1 MDFFEVIE
9 SRHSIRACS
18 DQALGD
24 EALQKIFETIN
35 CAPSAGNLQALEVY
49 VVKRKTDRQA
59 LVRAAGEQEFLG
71 QAPVVLVFCA
81 HPARSSGK
89 YGWRGEELYAVQDAT
104 IACTFAMLAA
114 AALGLASV
122 WVGAFNEKAVSEIIG
137 APSGQR
143 PLAML
148 PLGYA
153 AEGLRYRPRR
163 DLKDLVHQV
172 G

>member
-9 SRHSIRACS
+9 SRHSIREYSA
-18 DQALGD
+18 QAVSD

-35 CAPSAGNLQALEVY
+35 RAPSAGNLQAFEVY
-49 VVKRKTDRQA
+49 VVRREADRQA

-81 HPARSSGK
+81 HWLRSSEK
-89 YGWRGEELYAVQDAT
+89 YGRRAEELYAVQDAT

-122 WVGAFNEKAVSEIIG
+122 WVGAFDEAAVREIIG

-143 PLAML
+143 PVAML

-153 AEGLRYRPRR
+153 AGGPRHRPRR
-163 DLKDLVHQV
+163 NLSDLVHEV